1 MLITGSKTG
10 WKEGVNVKRFILI
23 GLIICILPLMVS
35 GNFTTEGSLT
45 GLMRLSAI
53 RYLPPEIF
61 LPGIHIS
68 QYPLMIG
75 NNERI
80 KSGESLLNL
89 EEIVLESAGNLEFS
103 VSCYWGSASSL
114 QVYCGSTSGSKEID
128 LGSFTQSE
136 VKSQGE
142 LYATL
147 EQGKG
152 SYYITVVNNS
162 SGSVIVD
169 ELTVD
174 VQERPAVDANN
185 LCVVEMSDDYV

>member
-1 MLITGSKTG
+1 M
-10 WKEGVNVKRFILI
+10 KRLVLI
-23 GLIICILPLMVS
+23 GLIICMLPLMVS

-61 LPGIHIS
+61 LPGIYIS

-89 EEIVLESAGNLEFS
+89 EEIVLESAGNLELS

-114 QVYCGSTSGSKEID
+114 QVYCGSSPGSKEID

-136 VKSQGE
+136 AQSQGE
-142 LYATL
+142 LCATL
-147 EQGKG
+147 EQG

-174 VQERPAVDANN
+174 VWDRPAVDANN
-185 LCVVEMSDDYV
+185 LCVVEMSDDYI